1 MKIQKILK
9 KELFHQKKR
18 RKIKRIKTTFTKIKH
33 SKISN
38 LFNDSTASEIATKK
52 WMEVNDLSS
61 GQSSVNKCIMLK
73 TSMLE
78 SNLCD
83 YIKGHIEVQ

>member
-9 KELFHQKKR
+9 KELLHQKKR
-18 RKIKRIKTTFTKIKH
+18 RKIKRIKTTFIKIKH
-33 SKISN
+33 SKISK

-78 SNLCD
+78 SSLCD

>member
-1 MKIQKILK
+1 
-9 KELFHQKKR
+9 
-18 RKIKRIKTTFTKIKH
+18 
-33 SKISN
+33 
-38 LFNDSTASEIATKK
+38 
-52 WMEVNDLSS
+52 MEVNDLSS

-78 SNLCD
+78 SRLCD

>member
-1 MKIQKILK
+1 MKIQKNLK
-9 KELFHQKKR
+9 KELVHQKNR
-18 RKIKRIKTTFTKIKH
+18 RKIKRIKTTFIQIKH

-38 LFNDSTASEIATKK
+38 LFNNSTAYNCDKK

-61 GQSSVNKCIMLK
+61 GQSSVNKWIMLK
-73 TSMLE
+73 TSMLQ
-78 SNLCD
+78 SSLRD